1 MRILLASMTI
11 APDVVA
17 KLEAAA
23 PGQVVVAN
31 TEADVAR
38 EAPAADAFVC
48 SDVVYSAGI
57 AAALK
62 TAPRL
67 KWLQLCTVGFDNAV
81 RHGYPAGVTLT
92 NVGDAYSVSV
102 AVHALALMLALQRA
116 IPQMVANQPTGT
128 WQRDLT
134 DRLIVPDGQTLVM
147 IGFGGIG
154 REVARLVRPLGMK
167 VIGVSRSGRPDPAA
181 DEVVPA
187 SRLAEVLPRADVV
200 VLALPLEADSRQ
212 MINARTLA
220 LMKPSAF
227 LVNVGRGGLVEQDAL
242 VAALAAGKLA
252 GAGLEV
258 TDPEPLPAGHPLWR
272 APNVLISPHISGAPS
287 PYGRMRQAERV
298 GANIRRFIAG
308 EPLQHLVKL

>member
-17 KLEAAA
+17 KLKAAA
-23 PGQVVVAN
+23 PGHVVVADD
-31 TEADVAR
+31 EAAVAR

-48 SDVVYSAGI
+48 SDVVYSANI
-57 AAALK
+57 ATALK
-62 TAPRL
+62 TATKL

-81 RHGYPAGVTLT
+81 RHGFPAGATLT

-102 AVHALALMLALQRA
+102 ALHALALMLALQRA
-116 IPQMVANQPTGT
+116 IPQMVANQPAGK

-134 DRLIVPDGQTLVM
+134 DKLIVPDGQTLVM
-147 IGFGGIG
+147 VGFGGIG
-154 REVARLVRPLGMK
+154 REVARLVRALGMK
-167 VIGVSRSGRPDPAA
+167 VISVSRSGRPDAAA
-181 DEVVPA
+181 DEVYPA

-200 VLALPLEADSRQ
+200 VLALPLEADTKH
-212 MINARTLA
+212 MINARALA

-242 VAALAAGKLA
+242 VAALFAGKLA
-252 GAGLEV
+252 GAALEV
-258 TDPEPLPAGHPLWR
+258 TDPEPLPANHPLWR
-272 APNVLISPHISGAPS
+272 APNVLISPHVSGAPS

-298 GANIRRFIAG
+298 SANIERFIAG
-308 EPLQHLVKL
+308 GPLQHVVKL